1 MYSCEEGDAENF
13 NPRIQRVKTRIV
25 AGVSSRY
32 SEKMPSKSLIPG
44 ATPMTSVCLFGARI
58 KWHLLLTL
66 EQQTYIR
73 TERRRA
79 HMPMVDRVF

>member
-1 MYSCEEGDAENF
+1 MYSRKEGDAENF

-25 AGVSSRY
+25 AGVTSRY
-32 SEKMPSKSLIPG
+32 SEKMPSKSLVPD

-66 EQQTYIR
+66 EQQSYIW
-73 TERRRA
+73 TERPCTHA
-79 HMPMVDRVF
+79 NVDRVF